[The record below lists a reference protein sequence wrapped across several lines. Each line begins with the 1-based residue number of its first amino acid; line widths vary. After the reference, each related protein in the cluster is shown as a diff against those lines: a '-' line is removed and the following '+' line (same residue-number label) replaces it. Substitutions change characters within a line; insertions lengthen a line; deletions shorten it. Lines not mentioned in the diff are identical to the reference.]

1 MRRARLGCASVPARI
16 RTNVVPLALTA
27 LAFAL
32 AMLQRPG
39 WSSSDTKIDLHTEP
53 IRFLGE
59 ITSLW
64 TPSSGL
70 GGVESAQYAGYL
82 FPMGPFF
89 ALGHALGVSDWV
101 VDRLWLGLLLAVG
114 AWGMVRLAEAL
125 GAARTPLVSLTAGL
139 IYLLNPYVVVFANRT
154 TITLLA
160 YALLPWLVLVA
171 QSGVPPA
178 ARARPAGVS
187 SPGGAGRGGLL
198 ALSARLVTASGGG
211 VTPAVVA
218 LALLGPLGIV
228 LYEPLTRA
236 VPWRAAWQFGWR
248 ALLASAAASVWWAA
262 PAAAQAAYGV
272 DFLRFTEPAGAI
284 WATTSLSESFR
295 AMGYWISY
303 IGVGFHG
310 VVRPYFSD
318 AGTLLFDQ
326 LVVSATLIVPGLAL
340 FGFAW
345 TRRRRYA
352 AYFLLLVLLGTI
364 VMAIGFP
371 DGTPLRRGA
380 TYAYNHFPSVR
391 FLRTTYKAGPLVV
404 LGVAGLG
411 AMAVELLA
419 ARRLRR
425 APMLASG
432 AAVCVLLAGSAWP
445 LVRGDA
451 VDPQVSWKQVP

>member
-1 MRRARLGCASVPARI
+1 MRVARLGCASVSARI
-16 RTNVVPLALTA
+16 RSRAVPLALSA
-27 LAFAL
+27 LAFVLAL
-32 AMLQRPG
+32 MQRPG
-39 WSSSDTKIDLHTEP
+39 WSSSDTKIDLHTDP
-53 IRFLGE
+53 IHFLGE

-89 ALGHALGVSDWV
+89 ALGHAVGLSDWV

-114 AWGMVRLAEAL
+114 CWGMVRLAEAL
-125 GAARTPLVSLTAGL
+125 GAARTSAGAATAGL
-139 IYLLNPYVVVFANRT
+139 AYLLNPYVVVFANRT
-154 TITLLA
+154 TVTLLA

-171 QSGVPPA
+171 WRGLREPV
-178 ARARPAGVS
+178 RWRRPAIF
-187 SPGGAGRGGLL
+187 ALL
-198 ALSARLVTASGGG
+198 VAASGGG
-211 VTPAVVA
+211 VNAAVAA
-218 LALLGPLGIV
+218 LALLAPLALV

-248 ALLASAAASVWWAA
+248 ALAASFVASLWWIA

-303 IGVGFHG
+303 IGVGFNG
-310 VVRPYFSD
+310 GVRPYFSD
-318 AGTLLFDQ
+318 AATLLFNH
-326 LVVSATLIVPGLAL
+326 VVVTATLLVPGLAL
-340 FGFAW
+340 FAFAW

-352 AYFLLLVLLGTI
+352 AYFLLLVLMATV

-371 DGTPLRRGA
+371 EGTPLRRGA
-380 TYAYNHFPSVR
+380 TFAYNHSASVR

-411 AMAVELLA
+411 AMAVELVA
-419 ARRLRR
+419 TR
-425 APMLASG
+425 ASHRALVLASG
-432 AAVCVLLAGSAWP
+432 AAVCLLLAASAWP

-451 VDPQVSWKQVP
+451 V